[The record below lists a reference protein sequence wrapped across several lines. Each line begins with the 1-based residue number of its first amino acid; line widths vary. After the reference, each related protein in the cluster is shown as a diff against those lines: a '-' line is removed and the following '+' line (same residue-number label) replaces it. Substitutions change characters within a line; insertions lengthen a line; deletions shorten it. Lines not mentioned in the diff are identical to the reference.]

1 VGQQPTAGGERD
13 RSVALPVVN
22 VLVVDDDDDTRDL
35 VATIIGHAGYSV
47 EVACSGRE
55 ALERLQAMRP
65 ELIFLDIQMPDLDGA
80 EFREQ
85 QRRNRDWIQI
95 PTVVMT
101 GSMEEP
107 QLDVAVKATLHK
119 PVRARDFLA
128 LVRRYCRA
136 LADRAVTRGH
146 E

>member
-1 VGQQPTAGGERD
+1 M
-13 RSVALPVVN
+13 VN
-22 VLVVDDDDDTRDL
+22 VLVVDDDEDTRDL
-35 VATIIGHAGYSV
+35 VAAIITQAGYTV
-47 EVACSGRE
+47 DVACSGRE
-55 ALERLQAMRP
+55 ALARLRSEVP

-85 QRRNRDWIQI
+85 QRRVRDWIRI

-107 QLDVAVKATLHK
+107 QLDIGVKATLHK
-119 PVRARDFLA
+119 PVRSRDFLA
-128 LVRRYCRA
+128 LVRQHCT
-136 LADRAVTRGH
+136 LPDRAVTRRR

>member
-1 VGQQPTAGGERD
+1 M
-13 RSVALPVVN
+13 VN
-22 VLVVDDDDDTRDL
+22 VLVVDDDEDTRDL
-35 VATIIGHAGYSV
+35 VATIIAQAGYTV
-47 EVACSGRE
+47 DVACSGRE
-55 ALERLQAMRP
+55 ALARLRSEVPQ
-65 ELIFLDIQMPDLDGA
+65 LIFLDIQMPDLDGA

-85 QRRNRDWIQI
+85 QRRSRDWIQI

-107 QLDVAVKATLHK
+107 QLDIAVTATLHK

-128 LVRRYCRA
+128 LVRQYCT
-136 LADRAVTRGH
+136 LPDRAVTRRH